1 MTHFYYYITAG
12 RTMDETSHVY
22 RVAIGTSIQANR
34 DYLFLIAYSES
45 HGHYFEIVSLKS
57 SDFVSKVLDSGYQL
71 EAITARDLV
80 RSIKSQTANPLNPSA
95 LSQQHRFRMQTNLD
109 YRISSIVKNRN

>member
-22 RVAIGTSIQANR
+22 RVAVGTSCQANR

-57 SDFVSKVLDSGYQL
+57 SEFVSKVIDSGYQL
-71 EAITARDLV
+71 EAITARELV
-80 RSIKSQTANPLNPSA
+80 RSIKAQTANPLNPSA
-95 LSQQHRFRMQTNLD
+95 LSHQHRFQMQTNLD
-109 YRISSIVKNRN
+109 YRISSIVKNRK

>member
-1 MTHFYYYITAG
+1 
-12 RTMDETSHVY
+12 MDETSHVY
-22 RVAIGTSIQANR
+22 RVAVGTSIQANR
-34 DYLFLIAYSES
+34 DYLFLIAFSQS

-57 SDFVSKVLDSGYQL
+57 SEFVTKVLDSGYHL

-95 LSQQHRFRMQTNLD
+95 LSHQHRFQMQISHQHRFQMQTNLD
-109 YRISSIVKNRN
+109 YRISSIVKNRK